1 MPDDQPE
8 QSCDRIAPGAQ
19 GRYRPRL
26 GERRARRA
34 AGAEST
40 VPAGSEMG
48 PQADGIPPKPAVE
61 PESACAQVEKPPSP
75 KSIGHLLR
83 RWKCPGQLPR
93 HGPDSVH
100 SWTVAGC
107 CAMACFCSMAGRR
120 SSGFLLVAFL
130 DTFQVNRSEAS
141 WPVMLLSALL
151 CLSGLVGGPLAHRFT
166 ARPVLIAGSALS
178 SIGAMLSFFATN
190 IDIMKITIGVIHA
203 IGAGMVFVA
212 SPTIISEHF
221 VKHKGLATGV
231 YFLGATV
238 AAFVFPKLLEYLY
251 DQYGL
256 HGTLLIF
263 GGVLMNGLAFSLFP
277 RTPEWSAGA
286 ERSASSAENDK
297 HGTWRHGMSVF
308 RSPILYLFMY
318 SFIVQSFGYECYIAL
333 FIDFAVDRGATLSTA
348 VTVYAM
354 GAIPEAF
361 ARLLLPAAVDR
372 GLLSNKALMVIVFAG
387 QGLILL
393 VLPFLYM
400 HGLIFA
406 ASVGTACTIG
416 AGMIVIPVTVACYFG
431 VERMSMSY
439 GIIVASAGMFSFGK
453 PTVIGYF
460 RDSRGAYDILF
471 LICGS
476 LTVAAALMWSLVFL
490 LEARQER
497 KKASKQCASAGV
509 EITHM

>member
-1 MPDDQPE
+1 MSPHV
-8 QSCDRIAPGAQ
+8 GK
-19 GRYRPRL
+19 
-26 GERRARRA
+26 
-34 AGAEST
+34 
-40 VPAGSEMG
+40 
-48 PQADGIPPKPAVE
+48 DGLPPKSVLE
-61 PESACAQVEKPPSP
+61 PNSVVTEVEKPWPSKP
-75 KSIGHLLR
+75 ASMLLR
-83 RWKCPGQLPR
+83 RWNCWGQLPR

-100 SWTVAGC
+100 SWLVAGC
-107 CAMACFCSMAGRR
+107 CAMACFCSLAGRR

-130 DTFQVNRSEAS
+130 DTFQVNRREAS
-141 WPVMLLSALL
+141 WPIMLLSALL

-178 SIGAMLSFFATN
+178 SIGAMLSFFATS
-190 IDIMKITIGVIHA
+190 IDIVKITIGVIHA
-203 IGAGMVFVA
+203 IGAGMVFVV

-231 YFLGATV
+231 YFLGATL
-238 AAFVFPKLLEYLY
+238 AAFVFPKFLEYLY
-251 DQYGL
+251 ERYGL

-263 GGVLMNGLAFSLFP
+263 GAVLMNGLAFSLFP
-277 RTPEWSAGA
+277 RTPEWRKAA
-286 ERSASSAENDK
+286 PLEEKRSSTELSSSEEK
-297 HGTWRHGMSVF
+297 GRLWRHGLSIF
-308 RSPILYLFMY
+308 KSPILYLFMY

-348 VTVYAM
+348 VTVYAV
-354 GAIPEAF
+354 GAIAEAF

-372 GLLSNKALMVIVFAG
+372 GLLSNKTLLVIVFAG

-393 VLPFLYM
+393 ALPFLHS

-416 AGMIVIPVTVACYFG
+416 AGMIVIPVTVSGYFG

-460 RDSRGAYDILF
+460 RDREGAYDVLF

-476 LTVAAALMWSLVFL
+476 LTVLAALAWTLFFL
-490 LEARQER
+490 LEARRNRNKMTKE
-497 KKASKQCASAGV
+497 CAHAENGV
-509 EITHM
+509 EITRM

>member
-1 MPDDQPE
+1 MSPQVD
-8 QSCDRIAPGAQ
+8 G
-19 GRYRPRL
+19 L
-26 GERRARRA
+26 
-34 AGAEST
+34 
-40 VPAGSEMG
+40 PA
-48 PQADGIPPKPAVE
+48 KPAVE
-61 PESACAQVEKPPSP
+61 PKSAQVEKPPSP
-75 KSIGHLLR
+75 KSIGQLVR

-151 CLSGLVGGPLAHRFT
+151 CLS
-166 ARPVLIAGSALS
+166 
-178 SIGAMLSFFATN
+178 
-190 IDIMKITIGVIHA
+190 A

-231 YFLGATV
+231 YFLGATL

-251 DQYGL
+251 DKYGL

-263 GGVLMNGLAFSLFP
+263 GGMLMNGLAFSLFP
-277 RTPEWSAGA
+277 RTPEWR
-286 ERSASSAENDK
+286 RSASLGAEQPSSENEK

-308 RSPILYLFMY
+308 KSPILYLFMY

-354 GAIPEAF
+354 GAIAEAF

-393 VLPFLYM
+393 VLPFLYI

-406 ASVGTACTIG
+406 ASVGTACAIG

-460 RDSRGAYDILF
+460 RDRRGAYDILF

-476 LTVAAALMWSLVFL
+476 LTLVAALMWSLVFL

-497 KKASKQCASAGV
+497 KKASQQCASAENGV